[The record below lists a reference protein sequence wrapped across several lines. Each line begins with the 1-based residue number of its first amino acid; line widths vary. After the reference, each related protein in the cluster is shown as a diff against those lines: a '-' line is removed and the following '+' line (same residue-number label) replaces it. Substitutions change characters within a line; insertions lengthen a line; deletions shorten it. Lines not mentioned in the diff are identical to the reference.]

1 MVLDSDFAF
10 LTRTLKFVQ
19 MEIQIIFT
27 IDVFIFVRASC
38 NLRVTKS
45 YADWKCWP
53 NVANVDLILIIV
65 TLLSP
70 IKSVKFIVKSEK
82 LDTRC
87 FFLILR
93 LQICRTIRGYDYER
107 DRKTANSTF

>member
-38 NLRVTKS
+38 NLRVTKVT
-45 YADWKCWP
+45 P
-53 NVANVDLILIIV
+53 IGNVG
-65 TLLSP
+65 
-70 IKSVKFIVKSEK
+70 
-82 LDTRC
+82 
-87 FFLILR
+87 
-93 LQICRTIRGYDYER
+93 RT
-107 DRKTANSTF
+107 